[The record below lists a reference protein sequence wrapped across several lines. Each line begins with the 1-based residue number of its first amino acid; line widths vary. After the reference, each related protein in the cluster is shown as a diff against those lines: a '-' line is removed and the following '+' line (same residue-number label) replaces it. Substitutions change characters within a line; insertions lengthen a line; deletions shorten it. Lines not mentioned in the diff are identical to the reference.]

1 MRIDPI
7 TGIPGQPGNG
17 DLGRVYYASG
27 RLTTTRLVADDG
39 PFAGQIL
46 VAGSILASMSFDD
59 GLASTAQIGA
69 GGNIGAFVGSTRVG
83 GLVVD
88 GRFQGQLVVLGDL
101 IGDMTIS
108 GGLSSTGRIA
118 VKGSSV
124 TSGGI
129 LGNVTINGGLSAGA
143 ALVSGGVIGRLAPR
157 TALTINGNV
166 GGIVAAKGAINW
178 NLGPPKGS
186 NTIFSDL
193 AVSSD
198 ANSIASAMAIDQI
211 FSSGQLSQV
220 FPQLAKLKVT
230 GKKLIDT

>member
-1 MRIDPI
+1 
-7 TGIPGQPGNG
+7 
-17 DLGRVYYASG
+17 
-27 RLTTTRLVADDG
+27 
-39 PFAGQIL
+39 
-46 VAGSILASMSFDD
+46 MSFDD

-157 TALTINGNV
+157 TTLTINGNV
-166 GGIVAAKGAINW
+166 GGIVAAKQQAGNNFPI
-178 NLGPPKGS
+178 
-186 NTIFSDL
+186 SDL
-193 AVSSD
+193 TRARERPGSSTWE
-198 ANSIASAMAIDQI
+198 IACRRR
-211 FSSGQLSQV
+211 SSS
-220 FPQLAKLKVT
+220 T
-230 GKKLIDT
+230 S